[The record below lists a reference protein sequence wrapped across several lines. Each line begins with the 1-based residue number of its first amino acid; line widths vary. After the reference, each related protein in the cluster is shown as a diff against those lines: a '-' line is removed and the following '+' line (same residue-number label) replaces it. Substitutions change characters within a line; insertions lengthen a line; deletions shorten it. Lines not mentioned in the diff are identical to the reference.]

1 MTSKFDKMS
10 RQELRAYML
19 KNREDEEAFQVYLD
33 RVMAQPGEIYPAP
46 KTLED
51 VHNFPKVLDKNKD
64 NQ

>member
-19 KNREDEEAFQVYLD
+19 KNREDEQAFQVYLD

-51 VHNFPKVLDKNKD
+51 LDNFPKVLDRNKD

>member
-33 RVMAQPGEIYPAP
+33 RVMAQPGEIHPAP
-46 KTLED
+46 KTIEDLE
-51 VHNFPKVLDKNKD
+51 NFPKVLDKNKD
-64 NQ
+64 N

>member
-10 RQELRAYML
+10 RQELRNYML
-19 KNREDEEAFQVYLD
+19 KHRDDEEAFQVYLD

-46 KTLED
+46 KTIED
-51 VHNFPKVLDKNKD
+51 VDNFPKVLDKNKD

>member
-1 MTSKFDKMS
+1 MKAKFYKMT
-10 RQELRAYML
+10 RQELRAYIL
-19 KNREDEEAFQVYLD
+19 KNREDEQAFQVYLD

-51 VHNFPKVLDKNKD
+51 LDNFPKVLDKNKD